1 MLVEAGYEVVTL
13 TGPYGVLAKFDFE
26 KPDILLFN
34 LDMPNFDTDVL
45 LDTVIHAPQTR
56 NMAVIALATGDAQA
70 VEEYCKS
77 QNVHGFFMKD
87 QGLDSLVA
95 YLFQLSLDSLHDPA
109 LLKHQR
115 VFLLH
120 KYWLFN
126 VLPIASSQASIKA
139 YVGRSPR
146 SLLQTLHIFFSP

>member
-1 MLVEAGYEVVTL
+1 MRIASIENCVFSQNEVDFSGLLKFQSLSKVITYMAKVMIFDHELMNVIAMEKMLVEAGYEVVTL

-95 YLFQLSLDSLHDPA
+95 YLANF
-109 LLKHQR
+109 
-115 VFLLH
+115 
-120 KYWLFN
+120 
-126 VLPIASSQASIKA
+126 IK
-139 YVGRSPR
+139 P
-146 SLLQTLHIFFSP
+146 